1 MPFDGRRRAY
11 DDADST
17 ICKMANA
24 EQLKYLFKC
33 AQLASRSNLTHKHG
47 CVIVDKKSG
56 DIISKGYNRNL
67 RNHVDVCSLHAEM
80 AAIKN
85 AKKQNITKDC
95 DMYIVRLRNSKKPVE
110 LKYSKP
116 CPHCFKYIIQSKINK
131 IYYSTN
137 DISIRRER
145 Y

>member
-1 MPFDGRRRAY
+1 MSFNGRRRAY
-11 DDADST
+11 DNADST

-47 CVIVDKKSG
+47 CVIVDKKTG

-85 AKKQNITKDC
+85 AKKNNLTKDC
-95 DMYIVRLRNSKKPVE
+95 DMYIVRLRNSNKPE

-116 CPHCFKYIIQSKINK
+116 CPHCFKYIIQSKISK

-137 DISIRRER
+137 DINIQR
-145 Y
+145 

>member
-1 MPFDGRRRAY
+1 MATTPFDTRARMAY
-11 DDADST
+11 DNVDSS
-17 ICKMANA
+17 ISKMANA
-24 EQLKYLFKC
+24 EQLKYLSKC
-33 AQLASRSNLTHKHG
+33 ARLAYRSDLTHKHG
-47 CVIVDKKSG
+47 CVIVDKKTG

-85 AKKQNITKDC
+85 AKKNHLTKDC
-95 DMYIVRLRNSKKPVE
+95 DMYIVRLRNSHTPE

-116 CPHCFKYIIQSKINK
+116 CPHCFKYIIQSKINT

-137 DISIRRER
+137 NIMV
-145 Y
+145 

>member
-1 MPFDGRRRAY
+1 MASPFVGRCCY

-17 ICKMANA
+17 ICKEANP
-24 EQLKYLFKC
+24 EQLKYLSKC
-33 AQLASRSNLTHKHG
+33 ARLASRSNLTHKHG
-47 CVIVDKKSG
+47 CVIVDKKTG
-56 DIISKGYNRNL
+56 DIISKGYNHNL

-85 AKKQNITKDC
+85 AKKQNITKHC
-95 DMYIVRLRNSKKPVE
+95 EMYIVRLRNSSKPE

-116 CPHCFKYIIQSKINK
+116 CPHCFKHILQSKINK

-137 DISIRRER
+137 AVMF
-145 Y
+145 